1 LSNQKTKSM
10 RKLLV
15 LLCFSVSIASYC
27 QETTVEKT
35 QETSIFDRK
44 HELKLGA
51 VKLLAGPI
59 FDATYEYIH
68 SKNFTYG
75 SSILVNLEKNNDYPE
90 DFSITP
96 FARFYF
102 QETKEY
108 GAYGFFVEGF
118 GKYVTGRN
126 SLDFN
131 SIEEKFSAGALGLSV
146 GKKWIN
152 SSGFVFEILFG
163 AGRTI
168 GGGIS
173 APDAVFRGD
182 LNIGYRF

>member
-1 LSNQKTKSM
+1 MKKI
-10 RKLLV
+10 LLV
-15 LLCFSVSIASYC
+15 LCLTSSLASFCQDTIAKKPK
-27 QETTVEKT
+27 EK
-35 QETSIFDRK
+35 SIFDRQ
-44 HELKLGA
+44 HELKIGG

-59 FDATYEYIH
+59 FEATYEYIH

-75 SSILVNLEKNNDYPE
+75 SSILVNLDKKNDYPE

-102 QETKEY
+102 QETREY
-108 GAYGFFVEGF
+108 GASGFFVEGF
-118 GKYVTGRN
+118 GKILTGNN
-126 SLDFN
+126 SYDDYAP
-131 SIEEKFSAGALGLSV
+131 EEKFTAGALGLSL

-152 SSGFVFEILFG
+152 SSGFIFELLFG
-163 AGRTI
+163 VGRTI

-173 APDAVFRGD
+173 TPDAVFRGD